1 MNKNLNE
8 LLDKALDSV
17 DCNQKEKDV
26 TKCFQDL
33 DSRIFFKRRKYS
45 QCLTLQKQ
53 FQHCLVYANQNSLN
67 KRENFRGEINRLE
80 LDIKYEAIR
89 SENKKDAINFM
100 QGNLREEDLLNK
112 PENPQARKKI
122 IEL

>member
-33 DSRIFFKRRKYS
+33 DSRIFFKRRKYNK
-45 QCLTLQKQ
+45 CLTLQKE
-53 FQHCLVYANQNSLN
+53 FEHCLVYANQNSLN

-80 LDIKYEAIR
+80 LDIKYEAVR
-89 SENKKDAINFM
+89 KENKKDAINFV
-100 QGNLREEDLLNK
+100 QGKLSEEDLLNK
-112 PENPQARKKI
+112 PENPEARKKI